1 MVPAPTARTVRRMV
15 TDQLPPGVVT
25 AIEPDPRRAA
35 SVRVST
41 SAGMVYTIPADRVA
55 TLQLEPGAALDETR
69 AASLAVAADEE
80 AALRAGLNALG
91 RRSFARADLL
101 RRLRRRGHP
110 EAAAES
116 ALARLDAMGLLD
128 DLRYARAYVES
139 RAERGRG
146 PLRLKRDLLALG
158 VSGSVIEQALRTRWP
173 SGDVEPDVPRDLAVR
188 RSRQLGQLPRLTKR
202 RRLLAYLAR
211 RGYTGRS
218 ANEAVTQALAAER
231 HDD

>member
-1 MVPAPTARTVRRMV
+1 MV

-41 SAGMVYTIPADRVA
+41 TAGVIYTIPADRVA
-55 TLQLEPGAALDETR
+55 GLELEPGAALDEARTATL
-69 AASLAVAADEE
+69 AAAADEE
-80 AALRAGLNALG
+80 AALRAGLSALG

-110 EAAAES
+110 EGAAES
-116 ALARLDAMGLLD
+116 ALTRLDAMGLLD
-128 DLRYARAYVES
+128 DLRYARAFVET

-158 VSGSVIEQALRTRWP
+158 VPGGVVEQALRSRWP
-173 SGDVEPDVPRDLAVR
+173 SGDVEPEVPRSLALR
-188 RSRQLGQLPRLTKR
+188 RARQLGELPRLTKR

-218 ANEAVTQALAAER
+218 ATEAVAQALAADR

>member
-1 MVPAPTARTVRRMV
+1 MV

-25 AIEPDPRRAA
+25 AIGPDPRRAA

-41 SAGMVYTIPADRVA
+41 SAGVVYTIPADRVA
-55 TLQLEPGAALDETR
+55 LLQLEPGAVLDEART
-69 AASLAVAADEE
+69 ASLAAAADEE
-80 AALRAGLNALG
+80 AALRAGLSALG

-110 EAAAES
+110 ESAAEY
-116 ALARLDAMGLLD
+116 ALTRLEAMGLLD
-128 DLRYARAYVES
+128 DLRYARAFVET

-158 VSGSVIEQALRTRWP
+158 VAGHVIEQALRTRWP
-173 SGDVEPDVPRDLAVR
+173 SGDVEPEVPRSLALR
-188 RSRQLGQLPRLTKR
+188 RARQLGELPRLTKR

-218 ANEAVTQALAAER
+218 ANEAVAKALAAEQ

>member
-1 MVPAPTARTVRRMV
+1 MV

-41 SAGMVYTIPADRVA
+41 SAGVVYTIPADRIDA
-55 TLQLEPGAALDETR
+55 LGLAPGMALDEPR
-69 AASLAVAADEE
+69 AASLAAAADEE
-80 AALRAGLNALG
+80 AALRAGLSALG

-110 EAAAES
+110 EGAAEF
-116 ALARLDAMGLLD
+116 ALERLDAMGLLD
-128 DLRYARAYVES
+128 DLRYARTYVET

-158 VSGSVIEQALRTRWP
+158 VQGSVIEAALRTRWP
-173 SGDVEPDVPRDLAVR
+173 SGDVEPDVPRALALR
-188 RSRQLGQLPRLTKR
+188 RSRQLGELPRLTKR

-218 ANEAVTQALAAER
+218 ASEAVTQALAADR
-231 HDD
+231 R

>member
-1 MVPAPTARTVRRMV
+1 MV

-41 SAGMVYTIPADRVA
+41 SAGVVYTVPADRVDA
-55 TLQLEPGAALDETR
+55 LELEPGAVLDGARTT
-69 AASLAVAADEE
+69 SLASAADEE
-80 AALRAGLNALG
+80 AALRAGLSALG

-110 EAAAES
+110 EGAAEF
-116 ALARLDAMGLLD
+116 ALARLAAMGLLD
-128 DLRYARAYVES
+128 DLRYARAFVET

-158 VSGSVIEQALRTRWP
+158 VPDSVIEQALRTRWP
-173 SGDVEPDVPRDLAVR
+173 SGDVEPDVPRALALR
-188 RSRQLGQLPRLTKR
+188 RARQLGKLPRLTKR

-218 ANEAVTQALAAER
+218 ATEAVTRALAADPR
-231 HDD
+231 DG

>member
-1 MVPAPTARTVRRMV
+1 MV

-41 SAGMVYTIPADRVA
+41 SAGVAYTIPADRLGPLQLASGMVLDEARAA
-55 TLQLEPGAALDETR
+55 TLAA
-69 AASLAVAADEE
+69 AADEE
-80 AALRAGLNALG
+80 AALRAGLSALG

-110 EAAAES
+110 ESAAEF
-116 ALARLDAMGLLD
+116 ALARLDAMGLID
-128 DLRYARAYVES
+128 DLRYARTFVET

-158 VSGSVIEQALRTRWP
+158 VVGSVIDQALRSHWP
-173 SGDVEPDVPRDLAVR
+173 SGDVEPEVPRTLALR
-188 RSRQLGQLPRLTKR
+188 RSRQLGELPRLAKR

-218 ANEAVTQALAAER
+218 ANEAVAQALAA
-231 HDD
+231 DPLTD

>member
-1 MVPAPTARTVRRMV
+1 MVWRML
-15 TDQLPPGVVT
+15 TDQEPPGVVT

-41 SAGMVYTIPADRVA
+41 SAGVVYTIPADRVA
-55 TLQLEPGAALDETR
+55 SLGLAPGVLLDEAR
-69 AASLAVAADEE
+69 ASSVAAAADEE
-80 AALRAGLNALG
+80 AALRAGLSALG
-91 RRSFARADLL
+91 RRGFARADLL

-110 EAAAES
+110 ENAAES

-128 DLRYARAYVES
+128 DLRYARTYVDT

-158 VSGSVIEQALRTRWP
+158 VQGSVIEQALRSRWP
-173 SGDVEPDVPRDLAVR
+173 SGDVEPEVPRTLALR
-188 RSRQLGQLPRLTKR
+188 RSRQLGELPRLTKR

-218 ANEAVTQALAAER
+218 ANEAVSHALAADR
-231 HDD
+231 L

>member
-1 MVPAPTARTVRRMV
+1 MV
-15 TDQLPPGVVT
+15 TDQLAPGVVT

-41 SAGMVYTIPADRVA
+41 SAGVAYTIPADRVDA
-55 TLQLEPGAALDETR
+55 LGLAPGAVLDAAR
-69 AASLAVAADEE
+69 ASHLAEAADEE
-80 AALRAGLNALG
+80 AALRAGLSALG

-110 EAAAES
+110 EGAAES
-116 ALARLDAMGLLD
+116 ALVRLDAMGLLD
-128 DLRYARAYVES
+128 DLRYARAFVET

-158 VSGSVIEQALRTRWP
+158 VSGDVIEQALRTRWP
-173 SGDVEPDVPRDLAVR
+173 SGDVEPDVPRSLALR
-188 RSRQLGQLPRLTKR
+188 RSRQLGELPRLAKR

-218 ANEAVTQALAAER
+218 ANEAVAQALAADR

>member
-1 MVPAPTARTVRRMV
+1 MV

-41 SAGMVYTIPADRVA
+41 SAGVVYTIPADRID
-55 TLQLEPGAALDETR
+55 TLGLAPGTILDQART
-69 AASLAVAADEE
+69 ASLAAAADEE
-80 AALRAGLNALG
+80 AALRAGLSALG
-91 RRSFARADLL
+91 RRSVARADLL

-110 EAAAES
+110 EAAAEI
-116 ALARLDAMGLLD
+116 ALERLDGMGLLD
-128 DLRYARAYVES
+128 DLRYARNYVET

-158 VSGSVIEQALRTRWP
+158 VQGSIIEAALRTRWP
-173 SGDVEPDVPRDLAVR
+173 SGDVEPDVPRALALR
-188 RSRQLGQLPRLTKR
+188 RSRQLGELPRLTKR

-218 ANEAVTQALAAER
+218 ASEAVAQALAADR
-231 HDD
+231 R